1 MSPDERADERERA
14 KRELAAADAA
24 YVEALGRASAT
35 ADAAARVAVTA
46 AAEAEAVYFAASYA
60 AYKKSFDM
68 AADKFVADIKRA
80 VTFPSYLVF
89 ESAEEAYVDHYEAT
103 RGALELVKEGLAGDG
118 GGHTDYNE
126 IFRVVLNAHHRA
138 EAPLTDIDNTRE
150 DQLRAAEEV
159 WMALRDAER
168 RIEKGP

>member
-1 MSPDERADERERA
+1 VSGLEDAE
-14 KRELAAADAA
+14 RELAAADAA

-35 ADAAARVAVTA
+35 ADAAARVAVTE
-46 AAEAEAVYFAASYA
+46 AAEAEAVYFEASYA

-68 AADKFVADIKRA
+68 AADKFVADIKQA
-80 VTFPSYLVF
+80 VAFPSYLVF
-89 ESAEEAYVDHYEAT
+89 EAAEEAYVDHHEAT
-103 RGALELVKEGLAGDG
+103 RGALELVKKGLTGEG

-138 EAPLTDIDNTRE
+138 EAPLTDADKTRE
-150 DQLRAAEEV
+150 ESLSAAEET
-159 WMALRDAER
+159 WMVLRDAER